1 MGRSGTSAN
10 AVYALFSHFC
20 YVGGLGDLSDPV
32 VPTLRG
38 VSGDVVTVYASQDTE
53 GRFLQSLAL
62 LRAVHNP
69 CQRREM
75 TVSNNN
81 GLVNGPGHNL
91 GGLLGDWY
99 TTCLCSFSPWTAQ
112 KSKFPKLVFLIL

>member
-1 MGRSGTSAN
+1 M
-10 AVYALFSHFC
+10 
-20 YVGGLGDLSDPV
+20 
-32 VPTLRG
+32 
-38 VSGDVVTVYASQDTE
+38 E

-81 GLVNGPGHNL
+81 GLVNGEVHNL
-91 GGLLGDWY
+91 LMQFFTPD
-99 TTCLCSFSPWTAQ
+99 S
-112 KSKFPKLVFLIL
+112 SKIEVSETYFFDIVIT